1 MPPISSV
8 PFGEVAGTLPGA
20 AAGAAGRPAEVVPYD
35 FRRPSKLSR
44 EHIRLLQIAY
54 ETFARRL
61 TTLLTSGLRQVCQ
74 VSVRE
79 ISQQNYEEYI
89 LNLEQQT
96 VMVPLAIPQL
106 GSNGILEFSLEVAL
120 AAIDHMLG
128 GPGGEQQLRSLTDI
142 ETNLMRG
149 LIDQMAGLLQYS
161 MEQVVPLTFTT
172 GNIEYNP
179 QFVQAAA
186 STDPVVVAE
195 FDMLV
200 GSVRSTLTL
209 CLPLAP
215 LVPRLVALRA
225 RDTDA
230 DLRVAAAETVRR
242 LRDRLGDVPVDVSV
256 RFQDVSLSPARILS
270 LAEGDII
277 PLSHRVG
284 ASLDLEAGGI
294 VYAQAVAGKSGNRLA
309 ALIVSTPQEH
319 A

>member
-1 MPPISSV
+1 MPTTSPASLGSLSAV
-8 PFGEVAGTLPGA
+8 PAPGA
-20 AAGAAGRPAEVVPYD
+20 GRDAAVVAYD

-61 TTLLTSGLRQVCQ
+61 TTVLTSGLRQVCQ

-79 ISQQNYEEYI
+79 ISQQTYEEYI

-96 VMVPLAIPQL
+96 VMVPMTIPQL
-106 GSNGILEFSLEVAL
+106 GGNGILEFSLETAL

-128 GPGGEQQLRSLTDI
+128 GPGGAQQLRSLTEI
-142 ETNLMRG
+142 ETGLIRG
-149 LIDQMAGLLQYS
+149 LIDQMTELLKYA
-161 MEQVVPLTFTT
+161 MEQVVPLSFAT

-186 STDPVVVAE
+186 ATDPMVIGE
-195 FDMLV
+195 FDLAV
-200 GSVRSTLTL
+200 GTVASTLTV

-225 RDTDA
+225 RNEPDDRQLDA
-230 DLRVAAAETVRR
+230 AGAVRR
-242 LRDRLGDVPVDVSV
+242 LQERLGDVPVDVTV
-256 RFQDVSLSPARILS
+256 NFKDLCLSPERILT
-270 LAEGDII
+270 LTPGDILPI
-277 PLSHRVG
+277 PHRAG
-284 ASLDLEAGGI
+284 APLAVEAGGI
-294 VYAQAVAGKSGNRLA
+294 TFAQAIAGKSGNRLA
-309 ALIVSTPQEH
+309 ALIVHTPEEI